1 MSDTT
6 WKEIIPI
13 VSQSICS
20 YLKIEFPTIQIHK
33 SLSKKSTREKDT
45 EDWNITT
52 SFFFFFQKIPT
63 SVAHLQQNM
72 NIHNSL
78 FLICSFF

>member
-45 EDWNITT
+45 EDWNIIT
-52 SFFFFFQKIPT
+52 SFFKTDVKGKIIE
-63 SVAHLQQNM
+63 LQR
-72 NIHNSL
+72 IA
-78 FLICSFF
+78 